1 MFPRKLMGILNPA
14 HMYCNIQFMVS
25 PSLVREPHIRN
36 TRLRFG
42 NEGGQAAIFGALTLT
57 LMFSVMGL
65 SVDLGW
71 AYFLKQRVQT
81 AADAAA
87 SAGAKYAMDHSDV
100 CGVAG
105 VTCGSSYTCIGASP
119 PANSLQEGCLFAT
132 ADGPPVL
139 TARMYEYDAAHPP
152 SNLSGVT
159 PSIWVQATVSAS
171 SPNVFLLMSGF
182 KTSSITANAIGG
194 VMQAAAA
201 GNCIYALSSADP
213 AITASGSG
221 NITTT
226 CGIMDNGGL
235 TFTGSGN
242 IDADPQIL
250 VNGNFKD
257 SGSGN
262 ISVTATPSSNAK
274 IQVGGTYKKTGSGNI
289 SPAYKVGTTAI
300 SDPFSSLT
308 PPSVGSCDY
317 TNYNFSGASNTTL
330 SPGVYC
336 GGIKLS
342 GSGNVTFNSG
352 VYIVLG
358 GQGANSFAYSGSGN
372 LSGTGVTFFITGN
385 KTYPAM
391 PIQISGSGNLTF
403 SAQSSG
409 QYMGLL
415 FYQDPSVN
423 YAGTNNYSGSGNVT
437 GTFYFPTTDLS
448 YSGSGNALAQ
458 ALVAQTISFTGSG
471 NFTKDL
477 TGKLTGM
484 TKTSA
489 ALLQ

>member
-1 MFPRKLMGILNPA
+1 
-14 HMYCNIQFMVS
+14 
-25 PSLVREPHIRN
+25 
-36 TRLRFG
+36 
-42 NEGGQAAIFGALTLT
+42 
-57 LMFSVMGL
+57 MFSALGL

-87 SAGAKYAMDHSDV
+87 SAAAKYAMDHSDA
-100 CGVAG
+100 CGVGG
-105 VTCGSSYTCIGASP
+105 VTCGTTYTCAGVTP
-119 PANSLQEGCLFAT
+119 PTNSLQEGCLFAT

-139 TARMYEYDAAHPP
+139 SANMYEYDAAHPP

-159 PSIWVQATVSAS
+159 PSMWVQATVSAS
-171 SPNVFLLMSGF
+171 SPNVFLFVSGF
-182 KTSSITANAIGG
+182 KTSSISANAIGG
-194 VMQAAAA
+194 TMQAGSA
-201 GNCIYALSSADP
+201 GNCIYALSAANP

-250 VNGNFKD
+250 VNGNFKS

-262 ISVTATPSSNAK
+262 ISVTATPQSNARL
-274 IQVGGTYKKTGSGNI
+274 QVGGTYKQNGSGNV
-289 SPAYKVGTTAI
+289 SPAYTSGTTAI
-300 SDPFSSLT
+300 TDPFATLT
-308 PPSVGSCDY
+308 PPSVGACNF
-317 TNYNFSGASNTTL
+317 TNYSFSGSGNTTL
-330 SPGVYC
+330 NPGVYC
-336 GGIKLS
+336 GGIKIS

-352 VYIVLG
+352 VYIVNG

-372 LSGTGVTFFITGN
+372 LTGANVMFFITGQN
-385 KTYPAM
+385 GYSAM

-409 QYMGLL
+409 TYMGLL
-415 FYQDPSVN
+415 FYQDPTVT
-423 YAGTNNYSGSGNVT
+423 YGATNTYSGSGNVT
-437 GTFYFPTTDLS
+437 GSFYFPTTNLS

-471 NFTKDL
+471 NFTRDL

-484 TKTSA
+484 VKTSA